1 MKLRGT
7 YGHALRVRAR
17 CCLSSTE
24 NGSIR
29 EHAYAQYVASR
40 DVLLAEVGAA
50 FGILGLLLVFLP
62 LFLQAFER
70 AVDEQ
75 QPYAAV
81 RAIGFRAYFV
91 AGTVALAAVVVTLS
105 LLAL

>member
-1 MKLRGT
+1 
-7 YGHALRVRAR
+7 
-17 CCLSSTE
+17 
-24 NGSIR
+24 
-29 EHAYAQYVASR
+29 VASR

-105 LLAL
+105 LLALWLRCDPLAVLTGVGLLVVTWCVVILAGMAVWKR

>member
-1 MKLRGT
+1 
-7 YGHALRVRAR
+7 
-17 CCLSSTE
+17 
-24 NGSIR
+24 
-29 EHAYAQYVASR
+29 VASR

-91 AGTVALAAVVVTLS
+91 AATVTATAAVATLA
-105 LLAL
+105 LLALWLRSDPLAVLTGVGLLMVTWSVVILAGMAVWKR